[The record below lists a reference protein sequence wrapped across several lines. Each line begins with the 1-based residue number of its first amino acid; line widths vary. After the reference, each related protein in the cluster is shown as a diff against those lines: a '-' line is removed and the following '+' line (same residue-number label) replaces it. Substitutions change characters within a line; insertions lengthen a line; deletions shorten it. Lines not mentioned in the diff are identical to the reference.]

1 MTPLTNETAKW
12 SVLTYKQ
19 QYIDDDD
26 ENVFYQ
32 GTLFVQLSKVSLE
45 GCDLKLSVHVQ
56 DRFTGTISKQQA
68 LHLKTAD
75 LGQQSETFNYEYLLN
90 LTDLRQLEGQVLLGR
105 PVQIPAH
112 TGYICEEQPSCE
124 LTWLDVKLPA
134 PLIKEARERDGVI
147 DFDEMVKEI
156 TIPMSSRQAAQDSA
170 AALQELMAG
179 CHPTTGQK

>member
-134 PLIKEARERDGVI
+134 PLIKEAGRETASSTLILNTFRSI
-147 DFDEMVKEI
+147 FQNSLPPPQHTYKE
-156 TIPMSSRQAAQDSA
+156 
-170 AALQELMAG
+170 ELE
-179 CHPTTGQK
+179 QY

>member
-12 SVLTYKQ
+12 SVLTYTQ
-19 QYIDDDD
+19 RYTDDDD

-56 DRFTGTISKQQA
+56 DRFTGTISRQGA
-68 LHLKTAD
+68 LHVKTTD
-75 LGQQSETFNYEYLLN
+75 LGQRSETFNYDYLLK
-90 LTDLRQLEGQVLLGR
+90 LADLQQLEDQVLVGR

-112 TGYICEEQPSCE
+112 TGYICKEQPSCE
-124 LTWLDVKLPA
+124 LTWLDVKLPG
-134 PLIKEARERDGVI
+134 PLINEARERDGVV

-170 AALQELMAG
+170 TALQELVAG